1 MNCSEIERYAIEFME
16 GAAFPEREAVERH
29 QEVCTACA
37 ERLRGFSE
45 VSRLLDAWEGIQ
57 PSPSFDVRLGQRVAT
72 QPPSGGWWERL
83 AVGWLRLPSA
93 GPALAGA
100 VLAVVLAAVALVRYD
115 PSSFSA
121 PATEPAPTPLALIS
135 ASTDELALYQD
146 LPVLEDWEM
155 LSNFEVLQELNGK
168 TP

>member
-1 MNCSEIERYAIEFME
+1 
-16 GAAFPEREAVERH
+16 
-29 QEVCTACA
+29 
-37 ERLRGFSE
+37 
-45 VSRLLDAWEGIQ
+45 
-57 PSPSFDVRLGQRVAT
+57 
-72 QPPSGGWWERL
+72 
-83 AVGWLRLPSA
+83 LRLPSA

-100 VLAVVLAAVALVRYD
+100 VLAVVLAAVVLVRYD